1 MKKHIS
7 ILILS
12 IAGLLF
18 SGFLS
23 AVKFFSN
30 TCALGETCPI
40 FLGLPACYFGFA
52 MYLALAILSVFFVT
66 RKSARIRMAL
76 IAVSGLGIFF
86 AGYFTGKELPK
97 LFAEGIGSF
106 VLGLPTC
113 AWGLLFY
120 VAIFVLTVGTSAP
133 MSTPTSVAASVPPA
147 TLKETSAAI
156 ETEKRQ

>member
-7 ILILS
+7 ILMLS

-66 RKSARIRMAL
+66 RKSARIRTAL
-76 IAVSGLGIFF
+76 ISVSGLGIFF
-86 AGYFTGKELPK
+86 AGYFTGKELPR

-120 VAIFVLTVGTSAP
+120 VAIFVLTVGSATS
-133 MSTPTSVAASVPPA
+133 STK
-147 TLKETSAAI
+147 TLPAI
-156 ETEKRQ
+156 ETEKKQ

>member
-1 MKKHIS
+1 MKKHTS

-66 RKSARIRMAL
+66 RKSVRIRTALMAV
-76 IAVSGLGIFF
+76 AGLGIFF

-120 VAIFVLTVGTSAP
+120 VAIFILTVGTPSSSSTSTSA
-133 MSTPTSVAASVPPA
+133 SADTF
-147 TLKETSAAI
+147 KETSVTI
-156 ETEKRQ
+156 GTEKRQ